1 MVTFGPGIAGLD
13 GFHGAGLLTARHVE
27 GREQARG
34 AVSSGWPDLDALLP
48 AGGVRRGS
56 VIEFLAGEATAP
68 PGLAGAG
75 AATLACAV
83 ARRLA
88 DGGAGLSVPE
98 EDATGGD
105 GPRGGTIVVVDRSG
119 WFHPPA
125 MLPWLEEPCAGVGA
139 TGRGRLVVARPSRD
153 DDEIWVIEQ
162 SLRCAGVAAVV
173 AWPRPVPRRGLQ
185 QWTTALRRWQL
196 AARSGGGVG
205 LFVRPEA
212 AVHEPSWAEA
222 RLVVT
227 PLVGG
232 TLLER
237 RLRLVRAGGA
247 WCGGGRA
254 AEPAEIAIDL
264 VRGRPPRAL
273 ARRAV
278 VSSPTVMPPQTFMTG
293 AAGNVSPGG
302 VSCRAS

>member
-162 SLRCAGVAAVV
+162 SLRCAGV
-173 AWPRPVPRRGLQ
+173 
-185 QWTTALRRWQL
+185 
-196 AARSGGGVG
+196 
-205 LFVRPEA
+205 
-212 AVHEPSWAEA
+212 
-222 RLVVT
+222 
-227 PLVGG
+227 
-232 TLLER
+232 
-237 RLRLVRAGGA
+237 
-247 WCGGGRA
+247 
-254 AEPAEIAIDL
+254 
-264 VRGRPPRAL
+264 
-273 ARRAV
+273 
-278 VSSPTVMPPQTFMTG
+278 G
-293 AAGNVSPGG
+293 AAQPDRSTPAQRATPGLNCPSMHESAAD
-302 VSCRAS
+302 VPARNHQ

>member
-1 MVTFGPGIAGLD
+1 
-13 GFHGAGLLTARHVE
+13 
-27 GREQARG
+27 
-34 AVSSGWPDLDALLP
+34 
-48 AGGVRRGS
+48 
-56 VIEFLAGEATAP
+56 
-68 PGLAGAG
+68 
-75 AATLACAV
+75 
-83 ARRLA
+83 
-88 DGGAGLSVPE
+88 
-98 EDATGGD
+98 
-105 GPRGGTIVVVDRSG
+105 VVDRSG

-212 AVHEPSWAEA
+212 AVH
-222 RLVVT
+222 
-227 PLVGG
+227 
-232 TLLER
+232 
-237 RLRLVRAGGA
+237 VRAGGA

-293 AAGNVSPGG
+293 AAGNVPPGG